1 MREPD
6 NSSDWHVDF
15 ASCFL
20 GKISEILPC
29 IQNGICMAPYGA
41 IRRCQIE
48 KKVVIVDLDPQSNLT
63 AAFLDEDQIEA
74 LWDNKIKGS
83 TIFQCIR
90 PSSTCSLGEIALSGT
105 EDAFAGKWSNSQKD
119 SNLYRPMRILGSFW
133 QVMQLAAAK
142 VQADIILVDIAPN
155 LGAINRSVLI
165 ATDYV
170 AIPLGA
176 DLFSLQGLRDLG
188 LALGSWRISWKK
200 RLDRWTADSER
211 SSRPDQGYGKSRRTN
226 PAPFSPNGKIDRR
239 EGQGR
244 ARIRERQTEDP

>member
-1 MREPD
+1 
-6 NSSDWHVDF
+6 
-15 ASCFL
+15 
-20 GKISEILPC
+20 
-29 IQNGICMAPYGA
+29 MAPSA
-41 IRRCQIE
+41 DVRLK

-90 PSSTCSLGEIALSGT
+90 PLIGGGDPDDPVLKNIATDLYLLPGEIALSGT
-105 EDAFAGKWSNSQKD
+105 EDAFAGEWSNSQKD

-200 RLDRWTADSER
+200 RLDRWAADSER
-211 SSRPDQGYGKSRRTN
+211 SSRPDQGYGESRRTN

-239 EGQGR
+239 EGQGLS
-244 ARIRERQTEDP
+244 RIRERQTEDP